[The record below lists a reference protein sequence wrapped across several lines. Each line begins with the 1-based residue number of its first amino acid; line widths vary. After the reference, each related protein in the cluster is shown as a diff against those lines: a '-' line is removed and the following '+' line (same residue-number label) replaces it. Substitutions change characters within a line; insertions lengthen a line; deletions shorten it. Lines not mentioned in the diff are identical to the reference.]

1 MYTETIFYEPPT
13 NREKRLSRDSRKTAA
28 QNASQR
34 LGAAFDFLGKSVATQ
49 KL

>member
-1 MYTETIFYEPPT
+1 MTSKLNYTLKKSTLNNLYEPPT

-34 LGAAFDFLGKSVATQ
+34 LGAAFD
-49 KL
+49 